1 MIYIEL
7 CGGLGNQLFCIA
19 TVLSLGLKNNVKP
32 IFRFNKEQLPYKDN
46 LFRNLNFSNEIYT
59 HNLYK
64 EPCFHYKE
72 IDYTPGLAVDGYF
85 QSEKYFKEYRK
96 EILDI
101 FKISKT
107 DKDYITDNFG
117 DWFVSLNKKVSLHIR
132 RGDYLL
138 PQYSSHHPVQDMEY
152 YNKAIKQFD
161 KDSNFLI
168 FSDDIEW
175 AMNNFKGDNFY
186 FITENKIEGNDVMD
200 TLNISKG
207 GHPDYIELYMMS
219 LCDHNIIA
227 NSSFSWWGAWL
238 NENPNKK
245 VIAPKKWFGPAYGN
259 INDNDLVPE
268 TWTRL

>member
-1 MIYIEL
+1 
-7 CGGLGNQLFCIA
+7 
-19 TVLSLGLKNNVKP
+19 
-32 IFRFNKEQLPYKDN
+32 
-46 LFRNLNFSNEIYT
+46 
-59 HNLYK
+59 
-64 EPCFHYKE
+64 
-72 IDYTPGLAVDGYF
+72 
-85 QSEKYFKEYRK
+85 
-96 EILDI
+96 
-101 FKISKT
+101 
-107 DKDYITDNFG
+107 
-117 DWFVSLNKKVSLHIR
+117 
-132 RGDYLL
+132 
-138 PQYSSHHPVQDMEY
+138 MEY

-175 AMNNFKGDNFY
+175 AKNNFKGDNFY

-245 VIAPKKWFGPAYGN
+245 VIAPKKWFGPAYGD